1 MPTCQNPTLAQI
13 PEYRRR
19 ELVEICRRYDIMII
33 EDDVY
38 ALSLEHNLPPLA
50 SLAPERCCFIAST
63 SEALS
68 GGLRIAYLCPPDAV
82 FAELERTIS
91 YTISM
96 APPLMAEL
104 ATMWIR
110 NGTADRV
117 LAAKRREA
125 AERNALAPSVAGW
138 LPAGDADYGV
148 FLLAQAA

>member
-19 ELVEICRRYDIMII
+19 ELVDICRRYDVMII

-38 ALSLEHNLPPLA
+38 ALSLEHNLRPLA

-96 APPLMAEL
+96 GSSAYGRTGDHVDPQRHGGSRA
-104 ATMWIR
+104 
-110 NGTADRV
+110 G
-117 LAAKRREA
+117 REA
-125 AERNALAPSVAGW
+125 P
-138 LPAGDADYGV
+138 
-148 FLLAQAA
+148 